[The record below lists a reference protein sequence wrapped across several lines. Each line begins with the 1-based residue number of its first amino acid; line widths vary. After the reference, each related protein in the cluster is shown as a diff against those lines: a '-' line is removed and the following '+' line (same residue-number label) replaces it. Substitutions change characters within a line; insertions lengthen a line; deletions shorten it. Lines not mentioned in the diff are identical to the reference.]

1 MKLIDDWRK
10 AWRFHSM
17 RASAIGFILTSFA
30 ASLALAG
37 GAAAW
42 VTVLDMG
49 IVLWLAA
56 IIFLAS
62 MIGRIIAQ
70 QHDDEK

>member
-1 MKLIDDWRK
+1 MEKSTPHCRLPVVK
-10 AWRFHSM
+10 AMIEAGKVRSTM
-17 RASAIGFILTSFA
+17 S
-30 ASLALAG
+30 ALAG

-42 VTVLDMG
+42 ITVLDLS

-62 MIGRIIAQ
+62 MIGRLIAQ
-70 QHDDEK
+70 KHDEK

>member
-1 MKLIDDWRK
+1 MKLIDDWRR

-42 VTVLDMG
+42 VTVLDLS

-56 IIFLAS
+56 IIFIAS

>member
-42 VTVLDMG
+42 VTVLDMS

>member
-42 VTVLDMG
+42 VTVLDMS

-70 QHDDEK
+70 QHDDEN

>member
-1 MKLIDDWRK
+1 MKLIADWRK
-10 AWRFHSM
+10 SWRYHSM
-17 RASAIGFILTSFA
+17 RASAIGLVLTSLA

-37 GAAAW
+37 SAAAW

-49 IVLWLAA
+49 YVLLIAA

-62 MIGRIIAQ
+62 MVGRIVSQA
-70 QHDDEK
+70 HDE

>member
-17 RASAIGFILTSFA
+17 RASAIGFVLTSFA

-42 VTVLDMG
+42 ITVLDLS
-49 IVLWLAA
+49 IVLGLAA

-62 MIGRIIAQ
+62 MIGRLIAQ
-70 QHDDEK
+70 KHDEK

>member
-17 RASAIGFILTSFA
+17 RASAIGFVLTSFA

-49 IVLWLAA
+49 YVLLLAA
-56 IIFLAS
+56 VIFLAS
-62 MIGRIIAQ
+62 MIGRLISQ
-70 QHDDEK
+70 SHDTDK

>member
-1 MKLIDDWRK
+1 MKLIADWRK

-17 RASAIGFILTSFA
+17 RASAIGFALTSFA

-49 IVLWLAA
+49 YVLLLAA
-56 IIFLAS
+56 VIFLAS
-62 MIGRIIAQ
+62 MIGRLISQ
-70 QHDDEK
+70 SHDTDK

>member
-17 RASAIGFILTSFA
+17 RASAIGFALTSFA

-42 VTVLDMG
+42 ITVLDLS

>member
-17 RASAIGFILTSFA
+17 RASAAGLILTSLG

-49 IVLWLAA
+49 YVLLLAA
-56 IIFLAS
+56 VIFLAS
-62 MIGRIIAQ
+62 MIGRLISQ
-70 QHDDEK
+70 SHDTDK

>member
-17 RASAIGFILTSFA
+17 RASA
-30 ASLALAG
+30 SLALAG

-42 VTVLDMG
+42 VTVLDMS